1 MLSTAQKFRGKYFN
15 VNGPEELTLSVTR
28 VFISGKQPFEVLI
41 KRNDGKDSGLMVIQR
56 ATILLVYFC
65 RYPTTV
71 DEIDSRVLMFTSTYI
86 FELDEDGRMNLELTV
101 KREDGG
107 EVNRVTFFRVDTVE
121 RKYSIT
127 TDPSSR

>member
-1 MLSTAQKFRGKYFN
+1 ML
-15 VNGPEELTLSVTR
+15 L
-28 VFISGKQPFEVLI
+28 
-41 KRNDGKDSGLMVIQR
+41 VIPTS

-107 EVNRVTFFRVDTVE
+107 EVNRMTFFRVDTVE

>member
-1 MLSTAQKFRGKYFN
+1 ML
-15 VNGPEELTLSVTR
+15 L
-28 VFISGKQPFEVLI
+28 
-41 KRNDGKDSGLMVIQR
+41 VIPTS

-86 FELDEDGRMNLELTV
+86 FKMDEDGRMNLELTV

-107 EVNRVTFFRVDTVE
+107 EVNHMTFFRVDTVE
-121 RKYSIT
+121 RKYSVT
-127 TDPSSR
+127 TDRSSR